1 VVLCVSCKRLTSQ
14 TARASGA
21 LTVVVSAEVERLR
34 TQHADAVREKSAADS
49 KCRKLADKVAA
60 LEGEKTDLRRQL
72 AEERKEANE
81 ALAKAQAA
89 QAEANLARMEGG
101 LARERAEQLEE
112 RLRALQS
119 RVERAEAATRTEAER
134 THKQLMDSYHEL
146 GARTAEFE
154 VPDREPGLRCL
165 EWVQEELQALPTIV
179 EGFMSYASLVTCEG
193 AMNALSRE
201 GCRHYEVFDQGDED
215 FERDI
220 YKVEDSIVKE
230 SAGALYD
237 RMWGPHGREV
247 VRERAETARGQVMF
261 DFCLVFVGCGL
272 CMGLLNLCAVSHA
285 ARGERVDDFGALNSV
300 LPDPESNPAEAVLEP
315 LPETA
320 GGAPDA
326 PAAAAAGGGPPP
338 ETAEGVPDAPAAAAA
353 GEGPPPTAAPRAE
366 DPVTVAESTAEAPA
380 TAGSSQV
387 A

>member
-1 VVLCVSCKRLTSQ
+1 
-14 TARASGA
+14 
-21 LTVVVSAEVERLR
+21 VSADVERLR
-34 TQHADAVREKSAADS
+34 TQHTDAVREKSVADS
-49 KCRKLADKVAA
+49 KCRKLADKVVA
-60 LEGEKTDLRRQL
+60 LEGEKTDLQRQL

-89 QAEANLARMEGG
+89 QAEANLARVEGG

-119 RVERAEAATRTEAER
+119 RVERAEAATHTEDER
-134 THKQLMDSYHEL
+134 TRKQLMDSYHEL
-146 GARTAEFE
+146 GARTADFE

-201 GCRHYEVFDQGDED
+201 GCRHYEVFDQA
-215 FERDI
+215 DI
-220 YKVEDSIVKE
+220 YKVEDPIVKE

-247 VRERAETARGQVMF
+247 VREQAETARGQVMF
-261 DFCLVFVGCGL
+261 GFCLVFVGCGL
-272 CMGLLNLCAVSHA
+272 CMGLLNLCAVSQA

-300 LPDPESNPAEAVLEP
+300 LPDPESNPAEAALEP
-315 LPETA
+315 LLETA

-338 ETAEGVPDAPAAAAA
+338 ETAVPDAPVAAAA

-366 DPVTVAESTAEAPA
+366 DPVTVVAEATAEAPA